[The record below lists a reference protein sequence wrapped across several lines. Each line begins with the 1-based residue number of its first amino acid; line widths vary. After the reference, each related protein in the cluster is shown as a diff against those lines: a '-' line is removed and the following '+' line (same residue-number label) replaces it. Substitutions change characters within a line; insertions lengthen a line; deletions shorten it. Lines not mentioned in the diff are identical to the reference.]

1 MSDLVAGV
9 LDVAGAS
16 PRRFFFEV
24 LRHFAADPVEADRL
38 AYFASPD
45 GREALAQYNQRE
57 GMQRALLSW
66 GACQLVKT
74 TAAFS
79 KL

>member
-1 MSDLVAGV
+1 MQVRVGDLVAGV
-9 LDVAGAS
+9 LDISGAS

-38 AYFASPD
+38 AYFASSD

-57 GMQRALLSW
+57 GAQE
-66 GACQLVKT
+66 
-74 TAAFS
+74 AF
-79 KL
+79 